1 MSAAE
6 FASREGLSVMTLRGW
21 ASKLGRDTR
30 ALHGSA
36 AIEPIEVS
44 VARASRGGGF
54 EIAVAGA
61 VVHCEVGADV
71 DYVASLIRALR
82 DG

>member
-1 MSAAE
+1 M
-6 FASREGLSVMTLRGW
+6 MTLRGW
-21 ASKLGRDTR
+21 SSKLGRDTR

-36 AIEPIEVS
+36 AMEPIEIS
-44 VARASRGGGF
+44 VAGASRGSGF

-61 VVHCEVGADV
+61 VVRCEMGAEV
-71 DYVASLIRALR
+71 EYVASLIRALR